1 MTDDREQTRYTEAD
15 ILFATQSSSKVEA
28 NKRTAEDI
36 GRNINRIVTFSTSD
50 PETFEVES
58 ESNRVDEVAWA
69 KTESLR
75 RNLLFNPEKRTL
87 ILAFDVVTILAE
99 SPEDFETGNGEDLK
113 RLLRQIDFSDDVDT
127 VTLWNNILETLETE
141 RIRML
146 ERCTNGAFCIEWH
159 IGFALNSSDQT
170 VANRGAL
177 VLRATFT
184 ALDPQIV
191 VQAFTL
197 PEELDEKRKS
207 GERPTRQ
214 DLNGVQAFAIGPRLP
229 FVKLIPEY
237 ADLDELKAYN
247 QGFPEEAAVLT
258 PEQFL
263 SLVRDCALTPYMAL
277 ELLAGSESS
286 SPIEDPLEKDLVK
299 FQIL

>member
-15 ILFATQSSSKVEA
+15 VVFATRSPSKVEA
-28 NKRTAEDI
+28 NRRTVEEI
-36 GRNINRIVTFSTSD
+36 GKNINRPITFSVSD
-50 PETFEVES
+50 PENFEVES
-58 ESNRVDEVAWA
+58 DGERADEVAWA

-75 RNLLFNPEKRTL
+75 QNLLFNPEKRTL
-87 ILAFDVVTILAE
+87 ILASDVVTILAE
-99 SPEDFETGNGEDLK
+99 SPEALDAGNGEDLK
-113 RLLRQIDFSDDVDT
+113 RLLRQIDFSDDIDT
-127 VTLWNNILETLETE
+127 DTLWNKIIDTIDTE
-141 RIRML
+141 RIRIL

-184 ALDPQIV
+184 ALDSQIV
-191 VQAFTL
+191 TQAFTL
-197 PEELDEKRKS
+197 SDELEEKRQS
-207 GERPTRQ
+207 GERPTKQ
-214 DLNGVQAFAIGPRLP
+214 DLNGVPAFALGPRLP

-277 ELLAGSESS
+277 ELLAGSENS
-286 SPIEDPLEKDLVK
+286 SPIENPLEKDLVK